1 MLNGCL
7 KSYFVQKHANEKN
20 RKISLKHENIT
31 IELEFGELII
41 FIHNKIT
48 SCFYLFAPSHSTPI
62 FTKSLSW
69 GKIGIMNPKYEKTNA
84 VNCEQIE
91 NAIFM

>member
-20 RKISLKHENIT
+20 RTISMKDENIT
-31 IELEFGELII
+31 IKLEFGKLII
-41 FIHNKIT
+41 FIDNKIAT
-48 SCFYLFAPSHSTPI
+48 CFYLFAPSHSTPI

-69 GKIGIMNPKYEKTNA
+69 GK
-84 VNCEQIE
+84 
-91 NAIFM
+91 